1 MKDFIHAAT
10 SGTGGAA
17 ITSAAT
23 GQLVIAGLT
32 FVCFLGFGV
41 WGAYWKYRDSK
52 AIREAIEAG
61 DLKAAVT
68 IRNK

>member
-1 MKDFIHAAT
+1 MKDFLQAAT

-32 FVCFLGFGV
+32 FVFFVGFGV

-52 AIREAIEAG
+52 AIREAIDAG
-61 DLKAAVT
+61 DLKTAVT
-68 IRNK
+68 LRNK